1 MSWTAADK
9 VDRRTAFQ
17 AAVATTTLNAAP
29 FIYCWLRDTNPVAL
43 FGLAMVLIWIILV
56 VAARLE
62 FDAMATAQR
71 PSQMQT
77 RSKVDI
83 KCVHAQLADHL
94 CRSESNGLA
103 AELVQRLEARGVD
116 VRGNDECRTQCDMSV
131 PESAARASWWYE
143 PAKNKWK
150 LRKRQHRRVQARVDK
165 RAAEREGPAEGRVA
179 AGPGVRVSGLGGR
192 PQGDAVVR

>member
-77 RSKVDI
+77 RSKV
-83 KCVHAQLADHL
+83 
-94 CRSESNGLA
+94 ESL
-103 AELVQRLEARGVD
+103 
-116 VRGNDECRTQCDMSV
+116 
-131 PESAARASWWYE
+131 
-143 PAKNKWK
+143 
-150 LRKRQHRRVQARVDK
+150 HRRKTSGPELSPVSVLLL
-165 RAAEREGPAEGRVA
+165 AEEPPKTKLPKALQDFHFKTG
-179 AGPGVRVSGLGGR
+179 
-192 PQGDAVVR
+192 